1 MEDYLLDCIEQ
12 LQRAGDDS
20 GRRKSEIQRPKA
32 WDLLSKEWKALA
44 FLAVNQ
50 SAPDSIDPNSSD
62 GRASRPNRRIGRRGG
77 RGGRFGLQDR
87 LELPQSV
94 ISSNQSPAY
103 RLAVLIAQKHK
114 MGDSWNNEWDEA
126 VIALRKECESGVHPV
141 WERLAREAPL
151 LAELGRFPISEN
163 ENVLDS
169 EGWLTQAD
177 FDPLDSAALL
187 AWLESC
193 TLQLDVHQASTIQK
207 ITRDLRSGKPRP
219 QKWKAWMNPS
229 LHEMSGDYMMLESV
243 LLAAGRYDESIAIFE
258 RIESETLRPLAK
270 AQSALLSIRIGSIEN
285 WNDVVLTSGD
295 DRISK
300 AIQLEA
306 WKNFQSGQISDV
318 DRILSGIQ
326 ILEKHGYSP
335 PDSLNW
341 EAIEQLT
348 LANREDE
355 ALSILSGVDIS
366 SEKQMEIAIN
376 LIAKTGDSSIE
387 RSILKGLAKISDE
400 LVVSV
405 MRNTAAP
412 ISIRKAAAKML
423 STKNL
428 GIEEEILDIYTLSAD
443 VEGLSREFL
452 NHSDLVS
459 KFPHRALLVWHL
471 IPAKKGISITEDLEE
486 MRKSAIL
493 SLADYEQD
501 GIMTDA
507 SSSLI
512 ALLSGNPSA
521 MEAVHQKLDSKGLEA
536 LNQVR
541 AALRTDGD
549 GLVEENRIERLEQS
563 VQDADLTYLERSL
576 FSVLISALHLNRA
589 TMDLQ
594 SGVDDRVSSALESL
608 GELCSDESVELRTIR
623 FATDLVL
630 EHNAA
635 IPNLEMWYR
644 QYDNGSSNH
653 QIVRATIAVAKG
665 DRINA
670 ARSYRDAAM
679 RTKGNF
685 EQSSLLHRKSLI
697 EFALAGGWKEAIDL
711 IDKHPELIASVTS
724 RFQLYLRV
732 CADADAGRNEL
743 ATQRIIEYTSSREP
757 AMDTEE
763 SPDRDVVK
771 RRLEVLDRALR
782 YASEHRLPEDPFR
795 GRVLAAQM
803 MMRRK
808 VPSRRSELEGRF
820 LMELN
825 ERKDVLE
832 ITLIAEEVADLS
844 PIRGLRMFE
853 TAIQSENFDLRQVQ
867 TLVRSQ
873 KALFRRHSKNIPV
886 RQRRSLSHLSLRPLV
901 LVDTNILI
909 DALKDDLLSQIS
921 QDNYGTFDWT
931 VERAFVWMLK
941 RRSEEGRIHLSIPVS
956 AEAEFL
962 NRTRSPKIAR
972 DLFKDVYIDSKAW
985 KSTVTSKLLQQ
996 RVENILKI
1004 FGRFRADVNLEVKRE
1019 VDLESFLIRHSQI
1032 FEMVTEAKQLA
1043 RDDPPPRSVID
1054 GMVIFPESGDLDIMR
1069 DSTVHAASTIPDV
1082 GCVLVATRDSDFTL
1096 ISRAL
1101 HDNFGFDA
1109 ISTAQQLNS
1118 HILRN

>member
-1 MEDYLLDCIEQ
+1 MEDYLLDCVEQ

-32 WDLLSKEWKALA
+32 WNLLNKEWKALA

-50 SAPDSIDPNSSD
+50 AAPESIDPDSSN
-62 GRASRPNRRIGRRGG
+62 GKSAISNRRIGRRGG
-77 RGGRFGLQDR
+77 RGGRTGLQDR
-87 LELPQSV
+87 LESPESVVQSKE
-94 ISSNQSPAY
+94 PAAY
-103 RLAVLIAQKHK
+103 RLAVLIAQKDK
-114 MGDSWNNEWDEA
+114 MGGSWKDEWEEDFQS
-126 VIALRKECESGVHPV
+126 LRKECETGVHPV
-141 WERLAREAPL
+141 WERMAREAPL
-151 LAELGRFPISEN
+151 IAELGRFPISEKERN
-163 ENVLDS
+163 IDS
-169 EGWLTQAD
+169 GGWLSQAD
-177 FDPLDSAALL
+177 FDPRDSSALL
-187 AWLESC
+187 GWLESC
-193 TLQLDVHQASTIQK
+193 TLKLDVHQASALQK

-219 QKWKAWMNPS
+219 RKWKVWMNPS
-229 LHEMSGDYMMLESV
+229 LIDMDGDYALLESM
-243 LLAAGRYDESIAIFE
+243 LLAAGSNE
-258 RIESETLRPLAK
+258 
-270 AQSALLSIRIGSIEN
+270 QSGSIFDNIDSENLQDLVKSQSILQSLRAGSTEN
-285 WNDVVLTSGD
+285 WQEAVSNIGE
-295 DRISK
+295 DRLSK
-300 AIQLEA
+300 AIQIEA
-306 WKNFQSGQISDV
+306 WKNFQPGNTTDA
-318 DRILSGIQ
+318 DALLSGIK
-326 ILEKHGYSP
+326 ILKNAGIKP
-335 PDSLNW
+335 ADSLLW
-341 EAIEQLT
+341 AVISILVS
-348 LANREDE
+348 ANRGGESV
-355 ALSILSGVDIS
+355 SILRGLEINN
-366 SEKQMEIAIN
+366 EEQMNIAIN
-376 LIAKTGDSSIE
+376 HISETGNSSIQD
-387 RSILKGLAKISDE
+387 SILKGLTKSSDE
-400 LVVSV
+400 LTLSV
-405 MRNTAAP
+405 MRNSSAP
-412 ISIRKAAAKML
+412 LDIRKKAAKKL
-423 STKNL
+423 SDKDL
-428 GIEEEILDIYTLSAD
+428 GIEEEVLDIYTLSAD
-443 VEGLSREFL
+443 VKGLSGEFL
-452 NHSDLVS
+452 SHPELVS
-459 KFPHRALLVWHL
+459 KYPHRALLVWHL
-471 IPAKKGISITEDLEE
+471 IPAEQGVSIMQELEA
-486 MRKSAIL
+486 MRKKAIL
-493 SLADYEQD
+493 GLAETENDEV
-501 GIMTDA
+501 MTGS

-512 ALLSGNPSA
+512 ALLSGNPSS
-521 MEAVHQKLDSKGLEA
+521 MDAVHEKLDSKGLEA

-563 VQDADLTYLERSL
+563 VEDANLTYLERSL
-576 FSVLISALHLNRA
+576 FGVLINALRLNRA

-594 SGVDDRVSSALESL
+594 SGVKERGASAMEAL
-608 GELCSDESVELRTIR
+608 GALCSSEGVEMRTIR

-635 IPNLEMWYR
+635 IPDLEMWYR
-644 QYDNGSSNH
+644 QHDNGSSNH
-653 QIVRATIAVAKG
+653 QIIRATIAVEKG

-679 RTKGNF
+679 RIRGDF
-685 EQSSLLHRKSLI
+685 EQSSILLRKSLI
-697 EFALAGGWKEAIDL
+697 EFALAGGWKEAINL
-711 IDKHPELIASVTS
+711 IDKHPELLASVTS

-732 CADADAGRNEL
+732 CADAIADRNEI
-743 ATQRIIEYTSSREP
+743 ATQRIIEYVSQREP
-757 AMDTEE
+757 SEDIE
-763 SPDRDVVK
+763 DRDVVK

-808 VPSRRSELEGRF
+808 QPGRRNELEGRF

-832 ITLIAEEVADLS
+832 ITLIAEEVADIS

-853 TAIQSENFDLRQVQ
+853 TAIQSENFDSRQIQ

-873 KALFRRHSKNIPV
+873 KALFRRHSRGIPV

-909 DALKDDLLSQIS
+909 DALKDDLLGQIS

-941 RRSEEGRIHLSIPVS
+941 RRSEEGRVHLCIPMS

-972 DLFKDVYIDSKAW
+972 ALFSDVYIDNKVW

-996 RVENILKI
+996 RVEYILRT
-1004 FGRFRADVNLEVKRE
+1004 FGKFRAEVDMDAKRE
-1019 VDLESFLIRHSQI
+1019 VDLDSFLIRHSEI
-1032 FEMVTEAKQLA
+1032 FEKVTEAKQLA

-1054 GMVIFPESGDLDIMR
+1054 GRDIFPESGDLDIMR
-1069 DSTVHAASTIPDV
+1069 DSTIHAASTIPDV

>member
-1 MEDYLLDCIEQ
+1 MEDYLLDCVEQ

-32 WDLLSKEWKALA
+32 WNLLNKEWKALA

-50 SAPDSIDPNSSD
+50 AAPESIDPDSSN
-62 GRASRPNRRIGRRGG
+62 GKSAISNRRIGRRGG
-77 RGGRFGLQDR
+77 RGGRTGLQDR
-87 LELPQSV
+87 LESPESVVQSKE
-94 ISSNQSPAY
+94 PAAY
-103 RLAVLIAQKHK
+103 RLAVLIAQKDK
-114 MGDSWNNEWDEA
+114 MGGSWKDEWEEDFQS
-126 VIALRKECESGVHPV
+126 LRKECETGVHPV
-141 WERLAREAPL
+141 WERMAREAPL
-151 LAELGRFPISEN
+151 IAELGRFPISEKERN
-163 ENVLDS
+163 IDS
-169 EGWLTQAD
+169 GGWLSQAD
-177 FDPLDSAALL
+177 FDPRDSSALL
-187 AWLESC
+187 GWLESC
-193 TLQLDVHQASTIQK
+193 TLKLDVHQASALQK

-219 QKWKAWMNPS
+219 RKWKVWMNPS
-229 LHEMSGDYMMLESV
+229 LIDMDGDYALLESM
-243 LLAAGRYDESIAIFE
+243 LLAAGSNE
-258 RIESETLRPLAK
+258 
-270 AQSALLSIRIGSIEN
+270 QSGSIFDNIDSENLQDLVKSQSILQSLRAGSTEN
-285 WNDVVLTSGD
+285 WQEAVSNIGE
-295 DRISK
+295 DRLSK
-300 AIQLEA
+300 AIQIEA
-306 WKNFQSGQISDV
+306 WKNFQPGNTTDA
-318 DRILSGIQ
+318 DALLSGIK
-326 ILEKHGYSP
+326 ILKNAGIKP
-335 PDSLNW
+335 ADSLLW
-341 EAIEQLT
+341 AVISILVS
-348 LANREDE
+348 ANRGAESV
-355 ALSILSGVDIS
+355 SILRGLEINN
-366 SEKQMEIAIN
+366 EEQMNIAIN
-376 LIAKTGDSSIE
+376 HISETGDSSIQD
-387 RSILKGLAKISDE
+387 SILKGLTKSTDE
-400 LVVSV
+400 LTLSV
-405 MRNTAAP
+405 MRNSSAP
-412 ISIRKAAAKML
+412 LDIRKKAAKKL
-423 STKNL
+423 SDKDL
-428 GIEEEILDIYTLSAD
+428 GIEEEVLDIYTLSAD
-443 VEGLSREFL
+443 VKGLSGEFL
-452 NHSDLVS
+452 SHPELVS
-459 KFPHRALLVWHL
+459 KYPHRALLVWHL
-471 IPAKKGISITEDLEE
+471 IPAEQGVSIMQELEA
-486 MRKSAIL
+486 MRKKAIL
-493 SLADYEQD
+493 GLAETENDEV
-501 GIMTDA
+501 MTGS

-512 ALLSGNPSA
+512 ALLSGNPSS
-521 MEAVHQKLDSKGLEA
+521 MDAVHEKLDSKGLEA

-563 VQDADLTYLERSL
+563 VEDANLTYLERSL
-576 FSVLISALHLNRA
+576 FGVLINALRLNRA

-594 SGVDDRVSSALESL
+594 SGVKERGASAMEAL
-608 GELCSDESVELRTIR
+608 GALCSSEGVEMRTIR

-635 IPNLEMWYR
+635 IPDLEMWYR
-644 QYDNGSSNH
+644 QHDNGSSNH
-653 QIVRATIAVAKG
+653 QIIRATIAVEKG

-679 RTKGNF
+679 RIRGDF
-685 EQSSLLHRKSLI
+685 EQSSILLRKSLI
-697 EFALAGGWKEAIDL
+697 EFALAGGWKEAINL
-711 IDKHPELIASVTS
+711 IDKHPELLASVTS

-732 CADADAGRNEL
+732 CADAIADRNEI
-743 ATQRIIEYTSSREP
+743 ATQRIIEYVSQREP
-757 AMDTEE
+757 SEDIE
-763 SPDRDVVK
+763 DRDVVK

-808 VPSRRSELEGRF
+808 QPGRRNELEGRF

-832 ITLIAEEVADLS
+832 ITLIAEEVADIS

-853 TAIQSENFDLRQVQ
+853 TAIQSENFDSRQIQ

-873 KALFRRHSKNIPV
+873 KALFRRHSRGIPV

-909 DALKDDLLSQIS
+909 DALKDDLLGQIS

-941 RRSEEGRIHLSIPVS
+941 RRSEEGRVHLCIPMS

-972 DLFKDVYIDSKAW
+972 ALFSDVYIDNKVW

-996 RVENILKI
+996 RVEYILRT
-1004 FGRFRADVNLEVKRE
+1004 FGKFRAEVDMDAKRE
-1019 VDLESFLIRHSQI
+1019 VDLDSFLIRHSEI
-1032 FEMVTEAKQLA
+1032 FEKVTEAKQLA

-1054 GMVIFPESGDLDIMR
+1054 GRDIFPESGDLDIMR
-1069 DSTVHAASTIPDV
+1069 DSTIHAASTIPDV